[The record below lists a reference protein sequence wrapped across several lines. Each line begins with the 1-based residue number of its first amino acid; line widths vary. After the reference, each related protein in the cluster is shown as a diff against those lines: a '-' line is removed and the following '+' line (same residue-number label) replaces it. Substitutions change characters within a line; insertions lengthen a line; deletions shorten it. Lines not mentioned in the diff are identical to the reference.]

1 VIKEVPTT
9 VSFDVGLV
17 VPIPTLSVPISTYR
31 LLAETKLA
39 VSLVLFAITGF

>member
-1 VIKEVPTT
+1 MFPVT
-9 VSFDVGLV
+9 SNFCVGVV
-17 VPIPTLSVPISTYR
+17 VPIPTLSVLISTYR